1 MLNLPGCTSLSSI
14 PTLASA
20 EIGVGMLWFV
30 GLLPFPAIVVVLPPM
45 DSLCAP
51 QAIAWPMCEVGT
63 ALWGLSRPAGV
74 CNGELPGVDVCE
86 WDAWVWHP
94 PVLGDRRAWCL
105 VLQIINDLG
114 INTHAQLLTEC
125 FRRVDALVLLA
136 EYARIGYSP
145 NFLPHNA
152 TRVRKRSVM

>member
-1 MLNLPGCTSLSSI
+1 MPNLPGCTSLSSI

-20 EIGVGMLWFV
+20 GVGIGTLWLV
-30 GLLPFPAIVVVLPPM
+30 GLPPFPVIVLVVLPPM

-51 QAIAWPMCEVGT
+51 QESVWPTCDVGT
-63 ALWGLSRPAGV
+63 ALWGLSRPAGA

-105 VLQIINDLG
+105 VLQIISYIING
-114 INTHAQLLTEC
+114 IANCPLWEIRRFIKNTLK
-125 FRRVDALVLLA
+125 FF
-136 EYARIGYSP
+136 
-145 NFLPHNA
+145 FLWYLIQWNEQIE
-152 TRVRKRSVM
+152 M